1 MIEIPESAIISRQA
15 AGVLTG
21 RRIAEVIPATSPHKF
36 TWYNGDPAGY
46 PEVLE
51 GRSIETVDG
60 HGAFIDLVMDKD
72 THLLISDGTI
82 MRYGQAGELHPC
94 IGRREFFGV
103 YGSDVWG
110 NLCFPERI

>member
-72 THLLISDGTI
+72 THFLISDGRLCVTV
-82 MRYGQAGELHPC
+82 RP
-94 IGRREFFGV
+94 
-103 YGSDVWG
+103 G
-110 NLCFPERI
+110 NSIR